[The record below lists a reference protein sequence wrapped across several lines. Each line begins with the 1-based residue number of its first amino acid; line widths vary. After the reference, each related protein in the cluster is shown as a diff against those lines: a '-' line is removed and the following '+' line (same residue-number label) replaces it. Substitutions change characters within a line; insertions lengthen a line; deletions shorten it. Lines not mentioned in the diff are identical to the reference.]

1 MENLNYY
8 VRQAF
13 YIKLFEL
20 GAITILLVASI
31 LLDLGLF
38 LEYKNL
44 KVLIT
49 EYQEVEMSNT
59 KDEKYLTEIES
70 YNSMYNF
77 LDKEHIKLQLI
88 SIDKI
93 DYENVF
99 IDESGT
105 FITTNLKNLD
115 TLDEYTKTLNSNG
128 SKFDIKSITSEGE
141 SINVEMKVS

>member
-20 GAITILLVASI
+20 GAITILLLVSI

>member
-77 LDKEHIKLQLI
+77 LDKEHIKSQLI

-105 FITTNLKNLD
+105 VITTNLKNLD

>member
-44 KVLIT
+44 KILIT

>member
-77 LDKEHIKLQLI
+77 LDKEHIKSQLI

-105 FITTNLKNLD
+105 FITMNLKDLD
-115 TLDEYTKTLNSNG
+115 ILDEYTKTLNSNG